1 MKKVICL
8 LCAILMM
15 TLGCG
20 AALASSVS
28 YQGGAEKFVFLP
40 SDDLFQ
46 NFKGVLPGDVIQQTI
61 TVQNNTSKQVRIYL
75 RADKVSDNDVD
86 FLSKLHLQVTAK
98 SGDIFDAQASETAQL
113 TNNTLLGT
121 FKKTGSTTLTVTLTV
136 PAELGNEYM
145 GRLGAVPWTFLAE
158 EIDEVVTPSTGDW
171 FNPAVWIG
179 IAVLILCAMTAVV
192 LVKRR
197 KTASK

>member
-15 TLGCG
+15 TLGRG

-46 NFKGVLPGDVIQQTI
+46 NFKGVMPGDVIQQTI
-61 TVQNNTSKQVRIYL
+61 TVQNDTSKQVRIYL
-75 RADKVSDNDVD
+75 RADKVSDSDAD
-86 FLSKLHLQVTAK
+86 FLSKLHLRVTAK

-136 PAELGNEYM
+136 PSDLGNEYM
-145 GRLGAVPWTFLAE
+145 GRLGAVPWTFRAE
-158 EIDEVVTPSTGDW
+158 EIEEAVTPSTGDW

-179 IAVLILCAMTAVV
+179 VAALILCAITAVV

-197 KTASK
+197 RTAGK